1 MKKGVI
7 FDLDQTLVDSSS
19 AKQYRDNRNWTAVY
33 TLIPQFVLYDGFND
47 VFEHIRKNG
56 IKVGIVS
63 KAPSIYVQK
72 VLRQFN
78 IPFDTIVAYHD
89 VGRRKP
95 NPEGMNLAICR
106 LQLAPNNVISF
117 GDDRNDIT
125 ASNDAGIDSVACLWG
140 SDNSDLLLTSGATHV
155 IATPNEIIPLLEN

>member
-47 VFEHIRKNG
+47 VFEHIKKNG

-89 VGRRKP
+89 VSRSL
-95 NPEGMNLAICR
+95 NA
-106 LQLAPNNVISF
+106 
-117 GDDRNDIT
+117 
-125 ASNDAGIDSVACLWG
+125 
-140 SDNSDLLLTSGATHV
+140 
-155 IATPNEIIPLLEN
+155 